1 MTITTISA
9 AAFLTTLLTL
19 TSPAATSAGI
29 HGGPAAGVLY
39 AGTSD
44 AQVFP
49 APFDLHALGAAW
61 NSVGPNPPAVEAPI
75 AVDVASGTVYIGSFG
90 GGVLK
95 STDSGQ
101 SYGWVNHG
109 LGSLA
114 ITSMAMDP
122 ANPNNVVVG
131 TPGNG
136 VFRTVDGGETWTGT
150 TDTTG
155 VVTFVAVDPLDPSIW
170 YAGYMGG
177 PTIRKSTDGGKTWVT
192 SSSGIATSSVWS
204 IVPDPRN
211 SGVVYAATAGS
222 GGFRSSNSGL
232 TWTPMPL
239 PPVVWFLALDP
250 TDSQIVYAATNGEGV
265 FKSENAGATFT
276 RVGSPSIGVVIS
288 LAVDPTDT
296 QRLYAATASAGIE
309 VSEDGGGTWTPT
321 SIRKGLAL
329 TVTVTSTGQVFAG
342 TGFDGAFF
350 LERAI
355 RPEGAGEEPEGGDR
369 SEGRRRH
376 PARFKSIVS
385 GELRAVNAQ
394 NIVNI
399 VIDPRN
405 TNHVILGTNDGGI
418 LATEDG
424 GERWADVGNGFL
436 SRASRR
442 AVFDP
447 NVDGR
452 VYAGSFNGGGLYR
465 SDDNGSTWRRS
476 ILGSAVVYVWA
487 AGVDPF
493 SDAVYAGTQNGEGLW
508 RSKDEGAT
516 FTRVDGSLIPQVRDI
531 VFDRTTRD
539 KMFIAAINGL
549 FRSLD
554 GGKTF
559 SKLASGAINSVTID
573 PANAKIVYAGT
584 QTAGVLKSVDGGA
597 TFATTNTGL
606 TTTFSTSRG
615 NGVAIDPTNSSILY
629 VATEGAGV
637 FKSMNAGASWFAIND
652 GLTNL
657 RVFGLAIDPD
667 HPNVLY
673 VGGSSGIFKTL
684 TGGESR

>member
-9 AAFLTTLLTL
+9 VALLTTLLTS
-19 TSPAATSAGI
+19 TSPAATLAGI
-29 HGGPAAGVLY
+29 HGAPLTGV
-39 AGTSD
+39 SS
-44 AQVFP
+44 
-49 APFDLHALGAAW
+49 GAAW
-61 NSVGPNPPAVEAPI
+61 NGVGPSPPAVEAPI
-75 AVDVASGTVYIGSFG
+75 AVDVASGTVYIATYG

-95 STDSGQ
+95 STDGGQ
-101 SYGWVNHG
+101 SYGWFNHG

-114 ITSMAMDP
+114 ISSMAMDP
-122 ANPNNVVVG
+122 VNPNNVVAG
-131 TPGNG
+131 TLGNG
-136 VFRTVDGGETWTGT
+136 LFRTVDGGENWTAT
-150 TDTTG
+150 TEITS
-155 VVTFVAVDPLDPSIW
+155 VITFVAVDPLDPSIW
-170 YAGYMGG
+170 YAGYMGA
-177 PTIRKSTDGGKTWVT
+177 PTIRKSTDGGKTWVN
-192 SSSGIATSSVWS
+192 SSSGIAPISVWS

-222 GGFRSSNSGL
+222 GAFKTSNGGL

-239 PPVVWFLALDP
+239 PPVVWYLALDP
-250 TDSQIVYAATNGEGV
+250 TDSRIVYATTNGEGV
-265 FKSENAGATFT
+265 FKSEDAGATFT
-276 RVGSPSIGVVIS
+276 RVGSPSIGIVIS

-309 VSEDGGGTWTPT
+309 VSEDGGETWTPT
-321 SIRKGLAL
+321 SIRKGIAITL
-329 TVTVTSTGQVFAG
+329 TVTSTGQVFAG
-342 TGFDGAFF
+342 TAFDGVFVQA
-350 LERAI
+350 RAI
-355 RPEGAGEEPEGGDR
+355 RQESDGSEPEWGDR
-369 SEGRRRH
+369 SARRKPH
-376 PARFKSIVS
+376 PARFKRIVS
-385 GELRAVNAQ
+385 EELRAVDAQ

-405 TNHVILGTNDGGI
+405 TSHVILGTNDGGI
-418 LATEDG
+418 LATENG
-424 GERWADVGNGFL
+424 GESWADVGKGFF

-447 NVDGR
+447 NVSGR

-465 SDDNGSTWRRS
+465 SDDNGFTWRRS
-476 ILGSAVVYVWA
+476 MIGSAVAYVWA

-493 SDAVYAGTQNGEGLW
+493 SGSVYAGVLNNEGLW
-508 RSKDEGAT
+508 RSTDEGAT

-539 KMFIAAINGL
+539 KMFIAANGGL

-554 GGKTF
+554 GGKSF
-559 SKLASGAINSVTID
+559 SKLASLGVHSVTID
-573 PANAKIVYAGT
+573 PANANIVYAGT
-584 QTAGVLKSVDGGA
+584 QTGGVLKSVDGGA
-597 TFATTNTGL
+597 TFAPTNTGL

-629 VATEGAGV
+629 VGTEGAGV

-657 RVFGLAIDPD
+657 RVFGLAIDPQ
-667 HPNVLY
+667 HPNILY
-673 VGGSSGIFKTL
+673 VGGSSGIFKTV